1 MKLASTHKELYT
13 NGSIIKIYKGSNA
26 ISSYYTCLSY
36 NMIPITD
43 NTSKL
48 FQSTKEVV
56 LCVNEQ
62 WIIYDP
68 LNESRNKNILSYIL
82 LTKKDDKFIV
92 ADTYFLCSNKT
103 LKNYILKK
111 YNIFVN

>member
-1 MKLASTHKELYT
+1 MKLASTHKELHL

-43 NTSKL
+43 NTYKL
-48 FQSTKEVV
+48 FESTKEVV
-56 LCVNEQ
+56 LCVSEQ

-82 LTKKDDKFIV
+82 LTKKENTFTV
-92 ADTYFLCSNKT
+92 ADTY
-103 LKNYILKK
+103 
-111 YNIFVN
+111 